1 MEART
6 LRFEA
11 ALLSMDR
18 VLCRSLLQE
27 AMGEERQLA
36 GIEHLLGPAL
46 AHIGDRWEAGELA
59 LTQVYMGG
67 RICEDLLTELSPA
80 SSTPVAGA
88 PRIGVGVLL
97 DQHQLGKRIVAS
109 TLRSCGFH
117 VLDYG
122 QGLEPQDLAQRAC
135 EDRVAI
141 LMVSVLMVNSALRL
155 REVREA
161 LGEGPDRPRLVV
173 GGAPFRFNPHLWQEV
188 GADAVG
194 QTGVDAVAIAQRL
207 LEESCAP

>member
-27 AMGEERQLA
+27 AMGEERQLE

-67 RICEDLLTELSPA
+67 RICEDLLADLCPT
-80 SSTPVAGA
+80 SSTPVAGG

-109 TLRSCGFH
+109 SLRSCGFQ

-122 QGLEPQDLAQRAC
+122 QGLEPLELARLARKDQ
-135 EDRVAI
+135 VPI
-141 LMVSVLMVNSALRL
+141 LMVSVLMLNSALRL
-155 REVREA
+155 RELREA
-161 LGEGPDRPRLVV
+161 LGEGPERPRLVV
-173 GGAPFRFNPHLWQEV
+173 GWAPFRFNPRLWQEV